1 MENQDEMDYSEDNT
15 QEMGENARE
24 NGQNDSDNS
33 SRNRRRNKQ
42 YPGLDY
48 PLYADIIKM
57 TELKPE
63 EESDSEEDEKEQPVR
78 RASRREAARG
88 SRSAGLSP
96 EEEAERFRMI
106 TELQRWKTSLHVF
119 RGLDR
124 FEPRIEA
131 ALKKSNGTR
140 ADLKALRT
148 LLDDLDRNVTV
159 TEDPAAQADTILAKL
174 PFIEGVAQAL
184 GYPIPGFSIAAKYM
198 CKVPLVHSL
207 IKHQLAV
214 PAFPPVVTL
223 IGGLGLAAFTCYAPG
238 THSVHPGQAE
248 GLSSFVP
255 DVGQPT
261 QPPVYGPANAGQ
273 PTQPPVYGPAN
284 AGQPTQPPVYGP
296 ANAGQPT
303 QPPAATGSGTPIGSA
318 TAALAEEMPPTLPD
332 LPTGFA

>member
-15 QEMGENARE
+15 QENGENARE
-24 NGQNDSDNS
+24 NARENRQNDSDNS

-57 TELKPE
+57 TELRPE

-78 RASRREAARG
+78 RASRREAARN

-96 EEEAERFRMI
+96 EEEAERFHMI

-148 LLDDLDRNVTV
+148 LIGDLDRNVTV
-159 TEDPAAQADTILAKL
+159 TEDPVAQADTILAKL

-184 GYPIPGFSIAAKYM
+184 GYPIPGFSMAARYM

-214 PAFPPVVTL
+214 PAFPPVVSL
-223 IGGLGLAAFTCYAPG
+223 VGGLGLAAFTCYRPG
-238 THSVHPGQAE
+238 HDGQAD
-248 GLSSFVP
+248 GMHQAFS
-255 DVGQPT
+255 
-261 QPPVYGPANAGQ
+261 
-273 PTQPPVYGPAN
+273 
-284 AGQPTQPPVYGP
+284 
-296 ANAGQPT
+296 AGQPT

-318 TAALAEEMPPTLPD
+318 SAASAEESPPTLPD
-332 LPTGFA
+332 LPVGFA